1 MSGTVNSITLGR
13 DTATLSC
20 YLVHPLAMVPKY
32 GSEQASCFDL
42 SACWS
47 EGQNIKYYNG
57 FSDDL
62 EGKYIKAEETI
73 TLPSQSR
80 ALIPTGLIF
89 DIPEGFSIRIHP
101 RSGKAIKEGLSLV
114 NCTGVIDSDYILEC
128 FIPVV
133 NLSQRD
139 LNIKWGE
146 RIAQGELCQD
156 GPKVS
161 FETISQPPTSKSDR
175 TGGFGSTG
183 V

>member
-13 DTATLSC
+13 DTATLNV
-20 YLVHPLAMVPKY
+20 YLVHPLSVLPHY
-32 GSEQASCFDL
+32 GSEEASCFDL
-42 SACWS
+42 HACWN
-47 EGQNIKYYNG
+47 EGQQIKTYNG
-57 FSDDL
+57 FSDDTD
-62 EGKYIKAEETI
+62 GKNITAGEVI
-73 TLPSQSR
+73 TLPPQSR

-101 RSGKAIKEGLSLV
+101 RSGKAIKEGLSLI

-128 FIPVV
+128 MIPVV

-139 LNIKWGE
+139 LSIKWSE
-146 RIAQGELCQD
+146 RIAQGELRQD

-161 FETISQPPTSKSDR
+161 FEKMPHPPLPKSDR